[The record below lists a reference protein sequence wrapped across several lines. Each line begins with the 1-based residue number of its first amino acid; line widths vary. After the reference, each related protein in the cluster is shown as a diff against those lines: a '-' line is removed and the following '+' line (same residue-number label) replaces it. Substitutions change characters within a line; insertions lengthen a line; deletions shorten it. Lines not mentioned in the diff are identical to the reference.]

1 MGKISLLDCTLR
13 DGGYINDWNFGKEA
27 IVGIADKLSNTGVE
41 YFEVGFLKGD
51 SYDENKAVF
60 PDIKSVENVLIP
72 KHDNLKYVG
81 MLDISNPIDKNKIIT
96 YDNKSLDMIRV
107 IFKKGKL
114 DSAIEYGNYIKQKG
128 YELSMNIVSSDQYN
142 DKELVE
148 AIQKLNKIEPNCV
161 AIVDTFGLIK
171 KKMFLHLV
179 ELINNNL
186 NNDIALGYHAHNNL
200 QHAFSNAESLVEM
213 KLDRDVIID
222 ACVFG
227 MGRGAGNLNLEL
239 FCDYLNENHNTHYN
253 VKPMLEIMDE
263 YLLDI
268 YKNRFW
274 GYSLP
279 LYISAVKGCHPNYAI
294 YYGEKSSLTLK
305 ALDEI
310 ISTISNEDRVI
321 YKANIAKKYYMD
333 YLDNEID
340 DSNVLSELK
349 DIFVNRNIIVLG
361 PGNSL
366 NEHKDKLKQYI
377 KYNNSIVVA
386 LNFIAEEFNPDYIFS
401 SNMRRFKKIQNNTK
415 TKCIITSNM
424 KEATQKDYVIN
435 FKSYQGNDVNIIDNA
450 GIMFL
455 KLLKAIGIKEVSVAG
470 LDGYVLNGQNV
481 YYDKKVSFDF
491 TKEALMRNKLIK
503 DEIDNLK
510 KDMVI
515 NFLTPSI
522 YNIDIVEQ

>member
-27 IVGIADKLSNTGVE
+27 IIGIGDKLSNTGVE
-41 YFEVGFLKGD
+41 YFELGFLKGD
-51 SYDENKAVF
+51 SYDENKAMF
-60 PDIKSVENVLIP
+60 PDIKSIENVLKP

-81 MLDISNPIDKNKIIT
+81 MLDMSSPIDKKCIT
-96 YDNKSLDMIRV
+96 AYDNKSLDMIRV
-107 IFKKGKL
+107 IFKKGKIDL
-114 DSAIEYGNYIKQKG
+114 AIEYGNYIKQKG
-128 YELSMNIVSSDQYN
+128 YKLSMNIVSTDQYN
-142 DKELVE
+142 DEELIDV
-148 AIQKLNKIEPNCV
+148 IDKLNAMCPDCV

-179 ELINNNL
+179 KVINDNL
-186 NNDIALGYHAHNNL
+186 KNGIALGYHAHNNL

-213 KLDRDVIID
+213 KLNRDVIID

-239 FCDYLNENHNTHYN
+239 FCDYLNENHDTHYN
-253 VKPMLEIMDE
+253 VKPILEIMDE

-294 YYGEKSSLTLK
+294 YYGERSSLTLK
-305 ALDEI
+305 ALDDI
-310 ISTISNEDRVI
+310 ISTISNDDKKI
-321 YKANIAKKYYMD
+321 YKSDTAKQYYMN
-333 YLDNEID
+333 YLDNEVD
-340 DSNVLSELK
+340 DSIVLSELES
-349 DIFVNRNIIVLG
+349 IFTNRNIVVLG

-366 NEHKDKLKQYI
+366 NEQKEKLKKYI
-377 KYNNSIVVA
+377 KDNNSIVVA
-386 LNFIAEEFNPDYIFS
+386 LNFIAEEFNPDFIFS

-424 KEATQKDYVIN
+424 IEATQKDYVIN
-435 FKSYQGNDVNIIDNA
+435 FKSYQANDINIIDNA

-455 KLLKAIGIKEVSVAG
+455 KLLRRLGIKEVSLAG

-491 TKEALMRNKLIK
+491 TKEALLRNKLIK
-503 DEIDNLK
+503 EEIDNIR
-510 KDMVI
+510 KDMNI
-515 NFLTPSI
+515 KFLTPSI
-522 YNIDIVEQ
+522 YNLEILE